1 VYEVCFSLA
10 SRLALLA
17 ASLWSLLASFV
28 VIDRHRYRVIFSEMA
43 SSGVIGE
50 SPGCDDIAI
59 NGVVHSISGIADPV
73 ARLWVRHLCAARES
87 QESKMNLLI
96 DGQSRMADAI
106 SVLST
111 EIRSMHDYARSSPP
125 HPLFPVMIHAA
136 SSGTSSSPTG
146 VSTGKGSAAS
156 SRSNGRS
163 SAGSISGESLHCPF
177 CPASHT
183 NEKSHWQHLD
193 RLGKRIGQMYSGD
206 CNFPPDYAA
215 LQHYAGTTG
224 QKMLA
229 FIHDYCSKISSSRD
243 RGVDSGR
250 AAALAEWLLQL
261 Q

>member
-1 VYEVCFSLA
+1 MIGH
-10 SRLALLA
+10 R
-17 ASLWSLLASFV
+17 
-28 VIDRHRYRVIFSEMA
+28 DREIFSEMA
-43 SSGVIGE
+43 SSVVIGE
-50 SPGCDDIAI
+50 SPGCDGIAI
-59 NGVVHSISGIADPV
+59 NGVVHSISSISDPV
-73 ARLWVRHLCAARES
+73 AQLWVRHLCAARES
-87 QESKMNLLI
+87 QESKMTLLI
-96 DGQSRMADAI
+96 AGQSRMADAI

-125 HPLFPVMIHAA
+125 HPLFPVMIQAA
-136 SSGTSSSPTG
+136 STGSSSSPSG
-146 VSTGKGSAAS
+146 VSTGSSSAAS
-156 SRSNGRS
+156 CGKGRS
-163 SAGSISGESLHCPF
+163 SASADSGESLHCPF

-206 CNFPPDYAA
+206 CIFPTDHAA

-229 FIHDYCSKISSSRD
+229 FIRDYCSKISSSRD

-250 AAALAEWLLQL
+250 AAALAEWLSQL